1 MKQYLIG
8 ICIKAGH
15 QTMCDNIVA
24 VVVMTVELHTAARKK
39 KIKPKYY
46 SWRLQHFPI

>member
-8 ICIKAGH
+8 MCIKAWH

-24 VVVMTVELHTAARKK
+24 VVVMTVDLCTAARKNQT
-39 KIKPKYY
+39 KI
-46 SWRLQHFPI
+46 L